1 MLPARA
7 AVSSAGP
14 VCELSQVSLKI
25 IGLITSFFPLKGLIW
40 NQYHDQTVATQSQ
53 WVSDPLLLPAGYKVK
68 SSFVSPECL
77 VTTSARKPPL
87 RWTEE
92 VAPPMVHIQNPAPA
106 LSVGSDSQTV
116 P

>member
-1 MLPARA
+1 
-7 AVSSAGP
+7 
-14 VCELSQVSLKI
+14 
-25 IGLITSFFPLKGLIW
+25 
-40 NQYHDQTVATQSQ
+40 
-53 WVSDPLLLPAGYKVK
+53 
-68 SSFVSPECL
+68 